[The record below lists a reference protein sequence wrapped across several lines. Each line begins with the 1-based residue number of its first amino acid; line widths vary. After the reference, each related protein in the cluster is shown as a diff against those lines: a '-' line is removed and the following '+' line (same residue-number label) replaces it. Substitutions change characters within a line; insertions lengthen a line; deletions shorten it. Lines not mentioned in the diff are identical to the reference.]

1 MCWGFLLLFLALFAI
16 IYMMDFKEQ
25 IKNFIDRAE
34 GVLNC
39 INIVALEGELK
50 QLEQESLNYEKMQNG
65 AFAKSVGSRKKEIE
79 DLLNCHKKLSSVMAF
94 AKDAMF
100 SEEEMQTLALEEI
113 NDCQNLIEK
122 LEISLLYSSKEDNAP
137 ALIEIHS
144 GAGGE
149 DAQDWAQMLANMYL
163 KFASDE
169 GFAASVLDVS
179 AGDGAG
185 IKSESIKM
193 EGAHAYGL
201 LKYES
206 GVHRLVRI
214 SPFDSNARRHTS
226 FASVSVF
233 PVIEDDINIEIKPE
247 EIKIDTFRSGGAG
260 GQNVNKTE
268 SAIRITHL
276 PSGIVVSCQNER
288 SQIQNKEQALKI
300 LASKLYLLK
309 QAEQNK
315 EKDKVLALQKKIEW
329 GNQIRSYVFAP
340 YTLVKDLRTGY
351 ETSNVNKVMA
361 GEIKEFIKA
370 ELKYFANKKEE

>member
-1 MCWGFLLLFLALFAI
+1 
-16 IYMMDFKEQ
+16 MDFKEQ

-39 INIVALEGELK
+39 VNTSSLENEK
-50 QLEQESLNYEKMQNG
+50 AMLENLSLDYEKMQDG
-65 AFAKSVGSRKKEIE
+65 TFAKSVGSRKKEIE
-79 DLLNCHKKLSSVMAF
+79 DLLYCHKKIASAVKF
-94 AKDAMF
+94 AKDAINC
-100 SEEEMQTLALEEI
+100 EEDMQTLALEEI

-122 LEISLLYSSKEDNAP
+122 LEISLLYSGKEDNAP

-163 KFASDE
+163 KFATNAN
-169 GFAASVLDVS
+169 FAATTLDIS

-185 IKSESIKM
+185 IKSQTIKI
-193 EGAHAYGL
+193 EGSHAYGL

-226 FASVSVF
+226 FASVNVF
-233 PVIEDDINIEIKPE
+233 PMIEDEISVEIKPE

-268 SAIRITHL
+268 SAIRITHQ
-276 PSGIVVSCQNER
+276 PTGIVVSCQNER
-288 SQIQNKEQALKI
+288 SQIQNKTEALKI

-329 GNQIRSYVFAP
+329 GNQIRSYVLAP
-340 YTLVKDLRTGY
+340 YTLVKDLRTGC

-361 GEIKEFIKA
+361 GNIEDFIKA